1 MSKTTFYVGV
11 DVGQEELAVAL
22 EGSKV
27 RSFKHTVAGIG
38 KMVVW
43 VKGLNLD
50 GAPHFCLESTGVYGY
65 SLASCLT
72 VKFGMA
78 VSIINAAQIS
88 SFARAQLRRTK
99 TDQVDAQVILNFA
112 QTQHPPLWQPETKV
126 IRHLYHLVVTSDKLP
141 QTLRQWSNRD
151 HSHKYVDDLP
161 PIIKK
166 MHRNLQR
173 TLKRQIT
180 AIEKEIEKLIQDDP
194 QLKQQ
199 IQLLCSIP
207 GIAIKSASRIMAYG
221 RRALVERNRRAI
233 VAHAG
238 LAPAQK
244 QSGISIHGKSR
255 IAKQGDRRLRKALFM
270 SALVASHHNPSLKI
284 FYQRLLQKGKP
295 KMLALTAVMKK
306 LLLMIQAILKNKTPF
321 NPNYAVDN

>member
-1 MSKTTFYVGV
+1 MSKTTFYVGI
-11 DVGQEELAVAL
+11 DVGQEELVVAVRGL
-22 EGSKV
+22 KP

-43 VKGLNLD
+43 VKELD
-50 GAPHFCLESTGVYGY
+50 LEGTPHFCLESTGVYGY
-65 SLASCLT
+65 SLASRLT

-78 VSIINAAQIS
+78 VSIINGAQIS

-99 TDQVDAQVILNFA
+99 TDQVDAQVILDFA
-112 QTQHPPLWQPETKV
+112 QTQHPPIWQPETKV
-126 IRHLYHLVVTSDKLP
+126 SRHLYHLVVTADKLQ
-141 QTLRQWSNRD
+141 QTSRQWSNRN
-151 HSHKYVDDLP
+151 HCYKYIDDLP
-161 PIIKK
+161 DMVRKT
-166 MHRNLQR
+166 NQSLQR
-173 TLKRQIT
+173 TLGRQIIR
-180 AIEKEIEKLIQDDP
+180 IEKEIEKLVLQDP
-194 QLKQQ
+194 QLNQQ
-199 IQLLCSIP
+199 VQLLCSIP
-207 GIAIKSASRIMAYG
+207 GVAIKSATRIIAYG
-221 RRALVERNRRAI
+221 RRALIERNRKAI

-270 SALVASHHNPSLKI
+270 SALVAAYHNPRLKI

-295 KMLALTAVMKK
+295 KMLAITAVMKK